1 MISIVIPIF
10 NEEDNILKLSESIT
24 KNLSKINYEV
34 IFINDGSTDNSEKKI
49 QVVIKKYSNFKL
61 INLRRNYG
69 QTAAMQAGFDHSK
82 GEIIIPMDGDL
93 QNDPKDIPMLI
104 DKINE
109 GYDVVSGWR
118 KTRLDKKY
126 TRILPSKIANML
138 ISKISGIHLHDYG
151 CTLKAYRKEI
161 LDEIKLYG
169 EMHRFIPIYASWEGA
184 KVTELAVSHHP
195 RTAGK
200 TKYGLS
206 RIPRVIL
213 DLLVIRF
220 FDKSLDRPIHL
231 FGQFGLLMFLI
242 AFLLSIFA
250 IFLKIFMDISFILT
264 PLPLLVVFFAMSGLL
279 CIFLGLV
286 AEIQSRIYFEAI
298 DRPAYLVRK
307 KLKKISSDVNK

>member
-1 MISIVIPIF
+1 MISIVIPIY
-10 NEEDNILKLSESIT
+10 NEEANIDKLTESILAA
-24 KNLSKINYEV
+24 LSDVKYEV
-34 IFINDGSTDNSEKKI
+34 LFINDGSTDNSEKEIEEKI
-49 QVVIKKYSNFKL
+49 KVNSHIKL

-82 GEIIIPMDGDL
+82 GEIIVPMDGDL
-93 QNDPKDIPMLI
+93 QNDPKDIPILI

-126 TRILPSKIANML
+126 TRIIPSKIANML

-184 KVTELAVSHHP
+184 KVTEVAVHHHP

-231 FGQFGLLMFLI
+231 FGQFGLLMFFI
-242 AFLLSIFA
+242 AFLLA
-250 IFLKIFMDISFILT
+250 ILAVFLKVFMNISFILT

-298 DRPAYLVRK
+298 DRPVYLVRK
-307 KLKKISSDVNK
+307 NLKNISSDVDK

>member
-1 MISIVIPIF
+1 MISIVIPIY
-10 NEEDNILKLSESIT
+10 NEEANIDKLTESILT
-24 KNLSKINYEV
+24 ALSGIEYEV
-34 IFINDGSTDNSEKKI
+34 LFINDGSTDNSEKKI
-49 QVVIKKYSNFKL
+49 QEVSKSNSHIKL

-82 GEIIIPMDGDL
+82 GNIVIPMDGDL

-104 DKINE
+104 EKIND

-118 KTRLDKKY
+118 KIRSDKKL
-126 TRILPSKIANML
+126 TRIIPSKIANML

-151 CTLKAYRKEI
+151 CTLKAYRKDI
-161 LDEIKLYG
+161 LNDIKLYG

-184 KVTELAVSHHP
+184 KVTEVAVHHHP

-231 FGQFGLLMFLI
+231 FGQFGLMMFFI
-242 AFLLSIFA
+242 AFLLSVLA
-250 IFLKIFMDISFILT
+250 IFLKIFMNISFILT

-286 AEIQSRIYFEAI
+286 AEIQSRIYFEAR
-298 DRPAYLVRK
+298 DRPPYLVRK
-307 KLKKISSDVNK
+307 NLTKINTDKDK

>member
-1 MISIVIPIF
+1 MISVVIPIF
-10 NEEDNILKLSESIT
+10 NEEENINKLSQSIT
-24 KNLSKINYEV
+24 KALSDIDYEV
-34 IFINDGSTDNSEKKI
+34 LFINDGSTDNSENEIVKLSSTDPKI
-49 QVVIKKYSNFKL
+49 KL

-69 QTAAMQAGFDHSK
+69 QTAAMQAGFDQSK
-82 GEIIIPMDGDL
+82 GTIVIPMDGDL
-93 QNDPKDIPMLI
+93 QNDPKDIPKLI
-104 DKINE
+104 EKINE

-118 KTRLDKKY
+118 KIRSDKKL
-126 TRILPSKIANML
+126 TRILPSKIANMI

-151 CTLKAYRKEI
+151 CTLKAYKKEI
-161 LDEIKLYG
+161 LEDIKLYG

-184 KVTELAVSHHP
+184 KVTEIPVNHHP
-195 RTAGK
+195 RIAGK

-242 AFLLSIFA
+242 AFLLFFMA
-250 IFLKIFMDISFILT
+250 LFLKIFMNISFILT
-264 PLPLLVVFFAMSGLL
+264 PLPLLVVFFSMSGLL

-286 AEIQSRIYFEAI
+286 AEIQSRIYFESKN
-298 DRPAYLVRK
+298 RPPYLIK
-307 KLKKISSDVNK
+307 KNTNKYNEDKES

>member
-1 MISIVIPIF
+1 MISIVIPIY
-10 NEEDNILKLSESIT
+10 NEEANIDKLTESILAA
-24 KNLSKINYEV
+24 LSDVKYEV
-34 IFINDGSTDNSEKKI
+34 LFINDGSTDNSEKEIEEKI
-49 QVVIKKYSNFKL
+49 KVNSHIKL

-82 GEIIIPMDGDL
+82 GEIIVPMDGDL
-93 QNDPKDIPMLI
+93 QNDPKDIPILI

-126 TRILPSKIANML
+126 TRILPSKIANIL

-161 LDEIKLYG
+161 LAEIKLYG

-184 KVTELAVSHHP
+184 KVTEVAVRHHS
-195 RTAGK
+195 RIAGK

-231 FGQFGLLMFLI
+231 FGQFGLLMFVI
-242 AFLLSIFA
+242 SFLLSILA
-250 IFLKIFMDISFILT
+250 IFLKVFMNISFILT

-279 CIFLGLV
+279 CIFIGLV

-307 KLKKISSDVNK
+307 ELKKISSYVDK

>member
-1 MISIVIPIF
+1 MISIVIPIY
-10 NEEDNILKLSESIT
+10 NEEANIEKLTESILT
-24 KNLSKINYEV
+24 ALSGIEYEV
-34 IFINDGSTDNSEKKI
+34 LFINDGSTDNSEKEIQEKI
-49 QVVIKKYSNFKL
+49 KSNSHIKL

-82 GEIIIPMDGDL
+82 GNIVIPMDGDL

-104 DKINE
+104 EKINE

-118 KTRLDKKY
+118 KIRSDKKF
-126 TRILPSKIANML
+126 TRIIPSKIANML

-151 CTLKAYRKEI
+151 CTLKAYRKDI
-161 LDEIKLYG
+161 LNDIKLYG

-184 KVTELAVSHHP
+184 RVTEVAVHHHP

-231 FGQFGLLMFLI
+231 FGQFGLLLFFI
-242 AFLLSIFA
+242 AFLLSILA
-250 IFLKIFMDISFILT
+250 IFLKIFMNISFILT
-264 PLPLLVVFFAMSGLL
+264 PLPLLVVFFTMSGLL

-286 AEIQSRIYFEAI
+286 AEIQSRIYFESI
-298 DRPAYLVRK
+298 NRPVYLVRK
-307 KLKKISSDVNK
+307 NLKNIDKNK

>member
-1 MISIVIPIF
+1 MISIVIPIY
-10 NEEDNILKLSESIT
+10 NEEANIDKLTESILT
-24 KNLSKINYEV
+24 ALSGIEYEV
-34 IFINDGSTDNSEKKI
+34 LFINDGSTDNSEKEIQEKI
-49 QVVIKKYSNFKL
+49 KSNSHIKL

-82 GEIIIPMDGDL
+82 GNIVIPMDGDL

-104 DKINE
+104 EKINE

-118 KTRLDKKY
+118 KIRSDKKF
-126 TRILPSKIANML
+126 TRIIPSKIANML

-151 CTLKAYRKEI
+151 CTLKAYRKDI
-161 LDEIKLYG
+161 LNDIKLYG

-184 KVTELAVSHHP
+184 KVTEVAVHHHP

-206 RIPRVIL
+206 RVPRVIL

-231 FGQFGLLMFLI
+231 FGQFGLMMFFI
-242 AFLLSIFA
+242 AFLLSVLA
-250 IFLKIFMDISFILT
+250 IFLKIFMNISFILT

-286 AEIQSRIYFEAI
+286 AEIQSRIYFEAR
-298 DRPAYLVRK
+298 DRPPYLVRK
-307 KLKKISSDVNK
+307 NLTKINTDEDK

>member
-1 MISIVIPIF
+1 MISIVIPIY
-10 NEEDNILKLSESIT
+10 NEEANIEKLTESILT
-24 KNLSKINYEV
+24 ALSDIEYEV
-34 IFINDGSTDNSEKKI
+34 LFINDGSTDNSEKEIQEKI
-49 QVVIKKYSNFKL
+49 KSNSHIKL

-82 GEIIIPMDGDL
+82 GNIVIPMDGDL

-104 DKINE
+104 EKINE

-118 KTRLDKKY
+118 KIRSDKKF
-126 TRILPSKIANML
+126 TRIIPSKIANML

-151 CTLKAYRKEI
+151 CTLKAYRKDI
-161 LDEIKLYG
+161 LNDIKLYG

-184 KVTELAVSHHP
+184 KVTEVAVHHHP

-231 FGQFGLLMFLI
+231 FGQFGLLLFFI
-242 AFLLSIFA
+242 AFLLSILA
-250 IFLKIFMDISFILT
+250 IFLKIFMNISFILT
-264 PLPLLVVFFAMSGLL
+264 PLPLLVVFFTMSGLL

-286 AEIQSRIYFEAI
+286 AEIQSRIYFESI
-298 DRPAYLVRK
+298 NRPVYLVRK
-307 KLKKISSDVNK
+307 NLKNIDKNK

>member
-1 MISIVIPIF
+1 MISVIIPIY
-10 NEEDNILKLSESIT
+10 NEEGNIIKLSESIL
-24 KNLSKINYEV
+24 NALSDIDFEV
-34 IFINDGSTDNSEKKI
+34 LFVNDGSTDNSEKIMESISQKH
-49 QVVIKKYSNFKL
+49 SNMRL

-82 GEIIIPMDGDL
+82 GDIVIPMDGDL

-104 DKINE
+104 EKINE

-118 KTRLDKKY
+118 KIRSDKKF
-126 TRILPSKIANML
+126 TRIIPSKIANMI

-161 LDEIKLYG
+161 LHDIKLYG

-184 KVTELAVSHHP
+184 KVTEVAVHHHP

-231 FGQFGLLMFLI
+231 FGQFGLVMFLV
-242 AFLLSIFA
+242 AFLLSLLA
-250 IFLKIFMDISFILT
+250 IFLKIFINISFILT
-264 PLPLLVVFFAMSGLL
+264 PLPLLVVFFSMSGLL

-286 AEIQSRIYFEAI
+286 AEIQSRIYFESKN
-298 DRPAYLVRK
+298 RPPYLIK
-307 KLKKISSDVNK
+307 KNTNKHNDDKEN

>member
-1 MISIVIPIF
+1 MISVIIPIF
-10 NEEDNILKLSESIT
+10 NEEDNIKQLAKSILKVLRGL
-24 KNLSKINYEV
+24 KFEV
-34 IFINDGSTDNSEKKI
+34 LFINDGSKDSSEEIILTLTQKHSKI
-49 QVVIKKYSNFKL
+49 KL
-61 INLRRNYG
+61 INLRKNYG
-69 QTAAMQAGFDHSK
+69 QTAAMQAGFDHSA
-82 GEIIIPMDGDL
+82 GDIIIPMDGDL

-104 DKINE
+104 EKINE

-118 KTRLDKKY
+118 KIRSDKMF
-126 TRILPSKIANML
+126 TRIIPSKIANMI
-138 ISKISGIHLHDYG
+138 ISKISGLHLHDYG
-151 CTLKAYRKEI
+151 CTLKAYRKEV
-161 LDEIKLYG
+161 LKDIKLYG
-169 EMHRFIPIYASWEGA
+169 EMHRFIPIYAAWEGA
-184 KVTELAVSHHP
+184 KVTEIAVHHHP

-242 AFLLSIFA
+242 AFLLSLLA
-250 IFLKIFMDISFILT
+250 IFLKIFINISFILT

-286 AEIQSRIYFEAI
+286 AEIQSRIYFESI
-298 DRPAYLVRK
+298 DRPPYLIK
-307 KLKKISSDVNK
+307 KNTSKLSNKDK

>member
-1 MISIVIPIF
+1 MISIVIPIY
-10 NEEDNILKLSESIT
+10 NEEANIDKLTESILAA
-24 KNLSKINYEV
+24 LSDVKYEV
-34 IFINDGSTDNSEKKI
+34 LFINDGSTDNSEKEIEEKI
-49 QVVIKKYSNFKL
+49 KVNSHIKL

-82 GEIIIPMDGDL
+82 GEIIVPMDGDL
-93 QNDPKDIPMLI
+93 QNDPKDIPILI

-126 TRILPSKIANML
+126 TRILPSKIANIL

-161 LDEIKLYG
+161 LAEIKLYG

-184 KVTELAVSHHP
+184 KVTEVAVRHHS
-195 RTAGK
+195 RIAGK

-231 FGQFGLLMFLI
+231 FGQFGLLMFVI
-242 AFLLSIFA
+242 AFLLSLLA
-250 IFLKIFMDISFILT
+250 IFLKVFMNISFILT

-279 CIFLGLV
+279 CIFIGLV

-307 KLKKISSDVNK
+307 ELKKISSYVDK